1 MKTQKNLKR
10 ITELIRVVI
19 FLPVQYSVV
28 TKLGTSFV
36 CGYLTFGIHFRPR
49 ADITV

>member
-28 TKLGTSFV
+28 TKL
-36 CGYLTFGIHFRPR
+36 
-49 ADITV
+49 DTVVI